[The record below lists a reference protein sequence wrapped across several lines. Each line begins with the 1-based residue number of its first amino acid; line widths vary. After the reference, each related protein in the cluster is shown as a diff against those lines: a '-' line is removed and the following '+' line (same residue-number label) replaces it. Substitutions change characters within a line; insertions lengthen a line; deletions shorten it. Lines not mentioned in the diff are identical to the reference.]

1 MQSDKLVAWV
11 QIATGLTVIL
21 GLALVVWELQ
31 QSRSVARAELTSA
44 GADLVAQKYIADL
57 GENPARTYAK
67 ACEDPQSLTSEELS
81 ILDAAFEFTMVRAVR
96 GYRIHQRTG
105 LYEEWKTLA
114 DASFRRIATI
124 PGYAFWKRKRLG
136 QPKAMQQR
144 GDAVL
149 NAAMKS
155 HPAGL
160 ACFQNGDRQN
170 IELFINQS
178 R

>member
-1 MQSDKLVAWV
+1 MQSDKLMAWV
-11 QIATGLTVIL
+11 QIVTGLTVIL
-21 GLALVVWELQ
+21 GLGLVVWELQ
-31 QSRSVARAELTSA
+31 QSRSVARAELASA
-44 GADLVAQKYIADL
+44 GADLVAQKYVADL

-67 ACEDPQSLTSEELS
+67 ACEDPQSLTNEELS
-81 ILDAAFEFTMVRAVR
+81 ILDAAYEFAMVRATR

-105 LYEEWKTLA
+105 LYEEWKALA
-114 DASFRRIATI
+114 DAAFRRLATI
-124 PGYAFWKRKRLG
+124 PGYAFWKRKRLR
-136 QPKAMQQR
+136 QPKAIQER

-160 ACFQNGDRQN
+160 ACFQNVDRRN
-170 IELFINQS
+170 IESLLNQS